1 MSDSKKQSIKLSG
14 DGNKLKQDVTTVNQS
29 ANEIRNEYNTYIT
42 NDPNAIDPTER
53 EILLRKVTEF
63 ERCLADFKKALQP
76 PQTSGTT
83 P

>member
-1 MSDSKKQSIKLSG
+1 MSDSKEQNATIKG
-14 DGNKLKQDVTTVNQS
+14 DDNEIKQDIKTVHQS
-29 ANEIRNEYNTYIT
+29 AEQINNYNTYIT

-63 ERCLADFKKALQP
+63 ERSLADFKKALQP

>member
-1 MSDSKKQSIKLSG
+1 MSDSKEQNATIKG
-14 DGNKLKQDVTTVNQS
+14 DDNEVKQDIKTIHQS
-29 ANEIRNEYNTYIT
+29 ATEIHNHHNTYIT

-53 EILLRKVTEF
+53 KILLRKVTEF
-63 ERCLADFKKALQP
+63 ERSLADFKKALQP